1 MAPGTKVNPGLNV
14 KPKSGLNRA
23 ILALRLLVR
32 MRPLTL
38 ALFVCGPLI
47 SQQAEFDVASI
58 RPAGNA
64 IAKPAMEF
72 TPGGGVRAT
81 NVTLKM
87 LIQMAYDIR
96 DDQISGGPGW
106 TDSETYTVV
115 AKGSGGGT
123 AASKTALQALLRE
136 RFHLELKRATNAA
149 AGYVMAVGKSEPK
162 ITLDTGRERPLM
174 RQTGR
179 WSLHCERVAMSSLA
193 TFLSVHLGRSV
204 EDRTGLEGRYNFE
217 LNWRPADLSDIK
229 FDGSRSPAE
238 EESLVLAVREQL
250 GLKLEPEKGVGARYR
265 IEMAEKPGEN

>member
-1 MAPGTKVNPGLNV
+1 
-14 KPKSGLNRA
+14 
-23 ILALRLLVR
+23 
-32 MRPLTL
+32 MRPLIL
-38 ALFVCGPLI
+38 GLFLCGPLI
-47 SQQAEFDVASI
+47 SQLAEFDVASI

-64 IAKPAMEF
+64 IAKPEMEF

-96 DDQISGGPGW
+96 DDQVSGGPGW

-123 AASKTALQALLRE
+123 VAPKTALQALLRE
-136 RFHLELKRATNAA
+136 RFHLELKRETNPAT
-149 AGYVMAVGKSEPK
+149 GYVMAVGKSGPEVAS
-162 ITLDTGRERPLM
+162 DTGGERPLM

-179 WSLHCERVAMSSLA
+179 WSLHCERVTMSSLA
-193 TFLSVHLGRSV
+193 RFLSVHLGRSV
-204 EDRTGLEGRYNFE
+204 EDRTGMEGRYKFD

-229 FDGSRSPAE
+229 FDGSRTPAE

-250 GLKLEPEKGVGARYR
+250 GLKLETEKGVGDGDRYR
-265 IEMAEKPGEN
+265 IEKAEKPGEN

>member
-1 MAPGTKVNPGLNV
+1 MAEKHHSKRALISTPGIGWKRSGGLGCRVSSHGSRDEGESRLKRETEIRFEPGHPGV
-14 KPKSGLNRA
+14 TIVGEYET
-23 ILALRLLVR
+23 
-32 MRPLTL
+32 LTL

-136 RFHLELKRATNAA
+136 RFHLDLKQETNAA

-193 TFLSVHLGRSV
+193 RFLSVHLGRSV
-204 EDRTGLEGRYNFE
+204 EDRTGMEGRYNFE
-217 LNWRPADLSDIK
+217 LNWRPADLS
-229 FDGSRSPAE
+229 E
-238 EESLVLAVREQL
+238 
-250 GLKLEPEKGVGARYR
+250 
-265 IEMAEKPGEN
+265 